1 MAGIEISPELGPIL
15 RLPAP
20 HDDILL
26 TASREGD
33 TAGLADVYN
42 EPNIGKRLYSIPY
55 PYVRPRQD
63 LASDADL
70 FSPPPAAGFRTR
82 MV

>member
-1 MAGIEISPELGPIL
+1 MAGIEISPEIGPIL
-15 RLPAP
+15 RLSAP

-33 TAGLADVYN
+33 AAGLADVYN

-55 PYVRPRQD
+55 PYVCPRHD

-70 FSPPPAAGFRTR
+70 FSPRPL
-82 MV
+82 